1 MATGPTQDRIELRL
15 ALVCYGGVSLAVYM
29 HGITKE
35 VHQLVRA
42 SRAFDGVEDLE
53 SPNPFGAD
61 RTEAAYFE
69 ALREVARKGPR
80 LSVTVDVIAG
90 TSAGGINGV
99 VLGKVLACGG
109 EQDQLRQLWVEQAD
123 LRRLLRA
130 WPVGGLRV
138 RTALALLR
146 LLPRIGR
153 PTSPLRGE
161 VMSRLLVEALGHI
174 DQTARGQD
182 SLLPQGGSLDL
193 YVTMTDLQ
201 GFEVLVPTGAG
212 GASQRDREHAQV
224 LHFRSDRGAG
234 QEFGAAATPALA
246 FAARATASFPG
257 AFAPVSLAS
266 FATEAGIPLD
276 ASTVEQRF
284 RYRYDEDVDAAD
296 SSEVASAARAWFVDG
311 GVLDNAPFDL
321 VVAAI
326 SDKRAETQ
334 VVRRVVYVQP
344 DPGRPLVAPAPRPG
358 GPRVSTEPAEAPS
371 WIGGLGRAVL
381 GVKGAHTVLRDLLR
395 MRDLNL
401 RIAEVGAI
409 THSQM
414 GTVTA
419 TLDEAVRS
427 LSNAH
432 EHSWD
437 ITGQDEVQLVAADMR
452 ERAKVGLGT
461 AFPTYCRLKVE
472 AAARRLADEIAE
484 HFVYPPDA
492 SNSSFVRAALGAW
505 ARSRDEWT
513 DPDPTRLLTL
523 LGPVD
528 IPYRERRLLFLLA
541 GANELYAQADQG
553 DGAPLRSHLDRLKG
567 RAWDMLEEL
576 RRLPRDAVQD
586 LTRESPGALS
596 FLSGDGLRGSRFAA
610 PGVFAHDHADDFA
623 HLYELYSGILGKK
636 LSAGSTELWEAY
648 RESTSDW
655 ADEHRSRLLSRYLAF
670 PFWDGLIFPTVA
682 LSQLPQFTPIGVAQF
697 SPLTAGALPTPEEG
711 KLKGVA
717 LHHFAGFA
725 EAEWRENDYL
735 WGRLDG
741 MELLLRQLY
750 DAGSTHP
757 RAADTVPPTSSAE
770 AVARAGGV
778 VLRDGLRAVL
788 ESETGLRRISRTRG
802 KIARDLEDLPL
813 PHGSSS
819 AHVAD
824 LPPA

>member
-1 MATGPTQDRIELRL
+1 MATGLPQDRIELRL

-42 SRAFDGVEDLE
+42 SRAFDDIEDLDA
-53 SPNPFGAD
+53 PNRFGAD

-69 ALREVARKGPR
+69 ALRDLARKGRR

-109 EQDQLRQLWVEQAD
+109 EQDQLRQLWVEQGD

-130 WPVGGLRV
+130 WPVGGLRL
-138 RTALALLR
+138 RAALAVLR

-153 PTSPLRGE
+153 PTSPLKGE
-161 VMSRLLVEALGHI
+161 VMSRLLVDAMRHI
-174 DQTARGQD
+174 DDTARERSG
-182 SLLPQGGSLDL
+182 LLPPGGSLDL

-224 LHFRSDRGAG
+224 LHFCSDRGVE
-234 QEFGAAATPALA
+234 QDFGAAATPALA

-257 AFAPVSLAS
+257 AFAPVSLGS
-266 FATEAGIPLD
+266 FAAEAGITYD
-276 ASTVEQRF
+276 AEAVEQRF
-284 RYRYDEDVDAAD
+284 KYRYDDDVDDAD
-296 SSEVASAARAWFVDG
+296 GIEKASAARAWFVDG

-334 VVRRVVYVQP
+334 VERRVVYVQP
-344 DPGRPLVAPAPRPG
+344 DPGRPLVAPAPPSG
-358 GPRVSTEPAEAPS
+358 GPAGLTEPADAPS
-371 WIGGLGRAVL
+371 WISGLGRAVL

-395 MRDLNL
+395 MRNLNL

-409 THSQM
+409 TRSQM
-414 GTVTA
+414 RTVTDS
-419 TLDEAVRS
+419 LDEVVRS
-427 LSNAH
+427 LANSH
-432 EHSWD
+432 QHSWE
-437 ITGQDEVQLVAADMR
+437 ITGEDEVRLVAEQMR
-452 ERAKVGLGT
+452 ERAKAELGT
-461 AFPTYCRLKVE
+461 GFPTYCRLKVE
-472 AAARRLADEIAE
+472 AAARRVADEVAN

-492 SNSSFVRAALGAW
+492 SNSSFVRAALGEW
-505 ARSRDEWT
+505 ARGRDEWT
-513 DPDPTRLLTL
+513 DPDPTRLLAL

-541 GANELYAQADQG
+541 GVNELYAEAGRG
-553 DGAPLRSHLDRLKG
+553 DGAPLRSDLDRLKS

-576 RRLPRDAVQD
+576 RRLPREAVQD
-586 LTRESPGALS
+586 LSQENTGALT
-596 FLSGDGLRGSRFAA
+596 FLSQEELRASRLAA
-610 PGVFAHDHADDFA
+610 PSVFAEDHADDFER
-623 HLYELYSGILGKK
+623 LYELYRRILGKK
-636 LSAGSTELWEAY
+636 LSTGSTALWEAY
-648 RESTSDW
+648 RQSTSGWD
-655 ADEHRSRLLSRYLAF
+655 DEHRSRLLSRYLAF
-670 PFWDGLIFPTVA
+670 PFWDGLIFPTIA
-682 LSQLPQFTPIGVAQF
+682 LSELPQFTPIGVAQF
-697 SPLTAGALPTPEEG
+697 SPLTACALPTPQEG
-711 KLKGVA
+711 KLKGIA

-741 MELLLRQLY
+741 VELLLRQLC
-750 DAGSTHP
+750 DAGSTP
-757 RAADTVPPTSSAE
+757 LQAADTVPPTSPAE
-770 AVARAGGV
+770 AVTRAGGV

-788 ESETGLRRISRTRG
+788 ASETALGRITQTRTE
-802 KIARDLEDLPL
+802 IAEHVEDLPL
-813 PHGSSS
+813 H
-819 AHVAD
+819 
-824 LPPA
+824 

>member
-1 MATGPTQDRIELRL
+1 MP
-15 ALVCYGGVSLAVYM
+15 
-29 HGITKE
+29 GITKE

-174 DQTARGQD
+174 DETARGQA

-234 QEFGAAATPALA
+234 QQFGAAATPALA

-276 ASTVEQRF
+276 ASAVEQRF
-284 RYRYDEDVDAAD
+284 RYRYDEDVDAGD
-296 SSEVASAARAWFVDG
+296 GSGVASAERAWFVDG

-344 DPGRPLVAPAPRPG
+344 DPGRPLVAPAPAPG
-358 GPRVSTEPAEAPS
+358 GPAKPMKSTGAPS
-371 WIGGLGRAVL
+371 WLGGAGRAVL
-381 GVKGAHTVLRDLLR
+381 GVKGAHTVLRDLLY

-409 THSQM
+409 ARSQM
-414 GTVTA
+414 RAVTERLDQVIQ
-419 TLDEAVRS
+419 TLEE
-427 LSNAH
+427 NAQ
-432 EHSWD
+432 HSWE
-437 ITGQDEVQLVAADMR
+437 ITLEAEVARVAEAMR
-452 ERAKVGLGT
+452 EEAKAQLGT
-461 AFPTYCRLKVE
+461 GFPTYCRLKAE
-472 AAARRLADEIAE
+472 AAARRLADETAD
-484 HFVYPPDA
+484 HFVSPPNA
-492 SNSSFVRAALGAW
+492 SSSSFLRAALGEW
-505 ARSRDEWT
+505 A
-513 DPDPTRLLTL
+513 
-523 LGPVD
+523 
-528 IPYRERRLLFLLA
+528 
-541 GANELYAQADQG
+541 
-553 DGAPLRSHLDRLKG
+553 
-567 RAWDMLEEL
+567 
-576 RRLPRDAVQD
+576 
-586 LTRESPGALS
+586 
-596 FLSGDGLRGSRFAA
+596 
-610 PGVFAHDHADDFA
+610 
-623 HLYELYSGILGKK
+623 
-636 LSAGSTELWEAY
+636 
-648 RESTSDW
+648 
-655 ADEHRSRLLSRYLAF
+655 
-670 PFWDGLIFPTVA
+670 
-682 LSQLPQFTPIGVAQF
+682 
-697 SPLTAGALPTPEEG
+697 
-711 KLKGVA
+711 
-717 LHHFAGFA
+717 
-725 EAEWRENDYL
+725 
-735 WGRLDG
+735 
-741 MELLLRQLY
+741 
-750 DAGSTHP
+750 
-757 RAADTVPPTSSAE
+757 
-770 AVARAGGV
+770 
-778 VLRDGLRAVL
+778 
-788 ESETGLRRISRTRG
+788 
-802 KIARDLEDLPL
+802 
-813 PHGSSS
+813 
-819 AHVAD
+819 
-824 LPPA
+824 